1 MLKNFDREDLESL
14 WNIVR
19 ERFAKTEPKN
29 YSDDFLLNTLKI
41 MFEKPNVEA
50 NVWTNQKGKY
60 GLAKV
65 KRWKLFESC
74 GVHCPTLLTTRIFL
88 IVERMYP
95 LTHFTLEQMIN
106 DGRLEVDDECEM
118 SLELLRLVR
127 RQLNEG
133 YVPQ

>member
-41 MFEKPNVEA
+41 MLKKPNVEA
-50 NVWTNQKGKY
+50 NVWKDQKGNY
-60 GLAKV
+60 GLAK
-65 KRWKLFESC
+65 
-74 GVHCPTLLTTRIFL
+74 IFL
-88 IVERMYP
+88 LVERMYP

-106 DGRLEVDDECEM
+106 DVTLEFEDESEM
-118 SLELLRLVR
+118 S
-127 RQLNEG
+127 
-133 YVPQ
+133 